1 MTSLPDWPV
10 AIRTPAPGA
19 ELTAW
24 PNGVCQQLEH
34 LSAFHDRVDRL
45 AELIAKTVLHLS
57 HQATTCPAPNAEGD
71 AE

>member
-1 MTSLPDWPV
+1 MTSLSDWPV

-45 AELIAKTVLHLS
+45 AELIAKTTQTGIALAARRVS
-57 HQATTCPAPNAEGD
+57 NPADRG
-71 AE
+71 